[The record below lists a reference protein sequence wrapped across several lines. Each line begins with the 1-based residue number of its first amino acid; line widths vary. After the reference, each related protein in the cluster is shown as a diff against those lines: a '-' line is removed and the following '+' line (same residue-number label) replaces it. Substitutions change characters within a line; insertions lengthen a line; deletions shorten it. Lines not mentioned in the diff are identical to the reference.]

1 MPWPNEDFC
10 DDETSTW
17 HGSSTAVHVSHF
29 PAGAA
34 SAVNTLRWPPAQS
47 GRPDAARAPHRAEE
61 ACGGREGA
69 MGFMELFTPRS
80 KKPAAQPDNS
90 SGASAPQGAF
100 PAAAAEPVIEMPKEL
115 PKVCLDDFDLLKVLG
130 KGGFGKVMLVRKK
143 GTSDIFAM
151 KVLKKEGVIRRNQV
165 AHTKTET
172 HILKQIR
179 HPFLTRMHY
188 AFQSEGKLYMV
199 LNYLPGGELFY
210 RLKREGRFSV
220 ERVRLYGAE
229 IALGLGHLHSLDMI
243 YRDLKPENILLDEV
257 GHICLTDFGLSKE
270 SVSTPN
276 AARTFCGT
284 PEYLAPEILQGN
296 GHGKAVDWWSLG
308 TLIFEMLTGLPP
320 FYSRNVNH
328 MYEKI
333 LKQELRCPSYLPPE
347 VKSLV
352 EHLLIRDPLRRLGS
366 GPGDIKELEAK
377 AFFQPLDFAKVYEK
391 EYTPIYKPNLV
402 GETDTTQFDPQFT
415 SEQPVDSHVDPSVL
429 RNQPNQF
436 DGFTYQDDTPLG
448 GQR

>member
-1 MPWPNEDFC
+1 MFGMFSPRDKNKN
-10 DDETSTW
+10 
-17 HGSSTAVHVSHF
+17 GSSKALTKAANPPPAKTAA
-29 PAGAA
+29 PAGA
-34 SAVNTLRWPPAQS
+34 
-47 GRPDAARAPHRAEE
+47 EE
-61 ACGGREGA
+61 KEPEIGIPEG
-69 MGFMELFTPRS
+69 
-80 KKPAAQPDNS
+80 
-90 SGASAPQGAF
+90 
-100 PAAAAEPVIEMPKEL
+100 MPKVALE
-115 PKVCLDDFDLLKVLG
+115 DFDLLKVLG

-143 GTSDIFAM
+143 GTTDIYAM
-151 KVLKKEGVIRRNQV
+151 KVLKKEAVIRRNQV

-179 HPFLTRMHY
+179 HPFLTRMY
-188 AFQSEGKLYMV
+188 FAFQSEGKLYMV

-220 ERVRLYGAE
+220 ERVRLYTSE

-284 PEYLAPEILQGN
+284 PEYLAPEILQGV

-308 TLIFEMLTGLPP
+308 TLVFEMLTGLPP
-320 FYSRNVNH
+320 FYSRNINH

-333 LKQELRCPSYLPPE
+333 LKAELRCPSYLPPD
-347 VKSLV
+347 VKNMI

-366 GPGDIKELEAK
+366 GPGDVKELETHQ
-377 AFFQPLDFAKVYEK
+377 FFQTMDFQKVYQK
-391 EYTPIYKPNLV
+391 SLTPIYKPNIG
-402 GETDTTQFDPQFT
+402 GETDTANFDPQFT
-415 SEQPVDSHVDPSVL
+415 AEAAVDSMVDTNVL
-429 RNQPNQF
+429 QGQPNHF
-436 DGFTYQDDTPLG
+436 EGFTYQDDSSINS
-448 GQR
+448 

>member
-1 MPWPNEDFC
+1 MFGMFSPRDKSKN
-10 DDETSTW
+10 
-17 HGSSTAVHVSHF
+17 GSSKNLAAAGK
-29 PAGAA
+29 PAGGAPAA
-34 SAVNTLRWPPAQS
+34 KPA
-47 GRPDAARAPHRAEE
+47 
-61 ACGGREGA
+61 EGA
-69 MGFMELFTPRS
+69 DGDG
-80 KKPAAQPDNS
+80 PDI
-90 SGASAPQGAF
+90 GIPEG
-100 PAAAAEPVIEMPKEL
+100 MPKVSLE
-115 PKVCLDDFDLLKVLG
+115 DFDLLKVLG

-143 GTSDIFAM
+143 GTTDIYAM
-151 KVLKKEGVIRRNQV
+151 KVLKKEAVIRRNQV

-179 HPFLTRMHY
+179 HPFLTRMY
-188 AFQSEGKLYMV
+188 FAFQSEGKLYMV

-220 ERVRLYGAE
+220 ERVRLYTAE

-284 PEYLAPEILQGN
+284 PEYLAPEILQGV

-308 TLIFEMLTGLPP
+308 TLVFEMLTGLPP
-320 FYSRNVNH
+320 FYSRNINH

-333 LKQELRCPSYLPPE
+333 LKAELRCPSYLPPD
-347 VKSLV
+347 VKNMI

-366 GPGDIKELEAK
+366 GPGDVKELETHQ
-377 AFFQPLDFAKVYEK
+377 FFQTMDFQKVYQK
-391 EYTPIYKPNLV
+391 SLTPIYKPNIG
-402 GETDTTQFDPQFT
+402 GETDTANFDPQFT
-415 SEQPVDSHVDPSVL
+415 AEAAVDSMVDTNVL
-429 RNQPNQF
+429 QGQPNHF
-436 DGFTYQDDTPLG
+436 EGFTYQDDSKLNN
-448 GQR
+448 

>member
-1 MPWPNEDFC
+1 MFGMFSPRDKSKN
-10 DDETSTW
+10 
-17 HGSSTAVHVSHF
+17 GSSKNLAAAGK
-29 PAGAA
+29 PAGGAPAA
-34 SAVNTLRWPPAQS
+34 KPA
-47 GRPDAARAPHRAEE
+47 
-61 ACGGREGA
+61 EGA
-69 MGFMELFTPRS
+69 DGDG
-80 KKPAAQPDNS
+80 PDI
-90 SGASAPQGAF
+90 GIPEG
-100 PAAAAEPVIEMPKEL
+100 MPKVSLE
-115 PKVCLDDFDLLKVLG
+115 DFDLLKVLG

-143 GTSDIFAM
+143 GTTDIYAM
-151 KVLKKEGVIRRNQV
+151 KVLKKEAVIRRNQV

-179 HPFLTRMHY
+179 HPFLTRMY
-188 AFQSEGKLYMV
+188 FAFQSEGKLYMV

-220 ERVRLYGAE
+220 ERVRLYTAE

-284 PEYLAPEILQGN
+284 PEYLAPEILQGV

-308 TLIFEMLTGLPP
+308 TLVFEMLTGLPP
-320 FYSRNVNH
+320 FYSRNINH

-333 LKQELRCPSYLPPE
+333 LKAELRCPSYLPPD
-347 VKSLV
+347 VKNMI

-366 GPGDIKELEAK
+366 GPGDVKELETHQ
-377 AFFQPLDFAKVYEK
+377 FFQTMDFQKVYQK
-391 EYTPIYKPNLV
+391 SLTPIYKPNIG
-402 GETDTTQFDPQFT
+402 GETDTANFDPQFT
-415 SEQPVDSHVDPSVL
+415 AEAAVDSMVDTNVL
-429 RNQPNQF
+429 QGQPNHF
-436 DGFTYQDDTPLG
+436 EGFTYQDDSALAAN
-448 GQR
+448 

>member
-1 MPWPNEDFC
+1 VIDQRT
-10 DDETSTW
+10 DR
-17 HGSSTAVHVSHF
+17 GSRLIL
-29 PAGAA
+29 
-34 SAVNTLRWPPAQS
+34 SA
-47 GRPDAARAPHRAEE
+47 
-61 ACGGREGA
+61 A
-69 MGFMELFTPRS
+69 MGFFGKSASS
-80 KKPAAQPDNS
+80 KKNVAEAAS
-90 SGASAPQGAF
+90 VT
-100 PAAAAEPVIEMPKEL
+100 AAAARTEASAGSGATEPVIEMPKEL
-115 PKVCLDDFDLLKVLG
+115 PKVCLEDFDLLKVLG

-143 GTSDIFAM
+143 GTTDIFAM
-151 KVLKKEGVIRRNQV
+151 KVLKKEAVIRRNQV

-179 HPFLTRMHY
+179 HPFLTRMHF
-188 AFQSEGKLYMV
+188 AFQSHGKLYMV

-284 PEYLAPEILQGN
+284 PEYLAPEILQGV

-333 LKQELRCPSYLPPE
+333 LKAELRCPSYLPSD
-347 VKSLV
+347 VKTLI
-352 EHLLIRDPLRRLGS
+352 EHLLVRDPLRRLGS
-366 GPGDIKELEAK
+366 GAGDIKELEAK
-377 AFFQPLDFAKVYEK
+377 SFFQPLDFEKVYRK
-391 EYTPIYKPNLV
+391 EYTPIFKPNLS
-402 GETDTTQFDPQFT
+402 GSTDTTQFDPQFT
-415 SEQPVDSHVDPSVL
+415 AEEPVDSHVDSSVL
-429 RNQPNQF
+429 ATQPNQF
-436 DGFTYQDDTPLG
+436 EGFTFQDDNPLAK
-448 GQR
+448 